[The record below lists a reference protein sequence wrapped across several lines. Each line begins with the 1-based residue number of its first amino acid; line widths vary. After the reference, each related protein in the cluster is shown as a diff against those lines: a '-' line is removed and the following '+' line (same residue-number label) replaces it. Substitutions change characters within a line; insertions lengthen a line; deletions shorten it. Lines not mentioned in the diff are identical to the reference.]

1 MKVELCIFTLMV
13 TVSQNSMFSYF
24 PLLVSAKNFRFSVKF
39 LLAPGI
45 NQKHFQTYDS
55 ENLIIFLKWAY

>member
-1 MKVELCIFTLMV
+1 MYIYIDGDSVPKFNVFL
-13 TVSQNSMFSYF
+13 F
-24 PLLVSAKNFRFSVKF
+24 PSLSICKNFRFSVKF